1 MKRLVIGVLAHV
13 DSGKTTLAEALLFRA
28 GVIRKLGR
36 VDHRDAFLDTDALER
51 ARGITIFAKQ
61 AELTLPAGRDGG
73 VPLEETGITLLD
85 TPGHVDF
92 SAEAER
98 TLQVLDYA
106 ILVISGTDGVQSHT
120 ATLWRLLERYH
131 VPTLI
136 FVNKMDLPGADREV
150 RLRELRGR
158 FGDGCVDF
166 SADASPAARAEA
178 LALCSEPLM
187 NAFLAGDIARE
198 DLVTAIARRQ
208 VFPCYFGSA
217 LRMEGIDALLTGLQR
232 DTRMPPAAP
241 DFGAQV
247 FKIGADDQGA
257 RLTYL
262 KVTGGVL
269 KVKSTLCARPDARAA
284 FEEKADQL
292 RLYSGSKFRLISEAP
307 AGTVCAIT
315 GLTKTYPGQ
324 GLGSQPDARM
334 PILEPVLNY
343 RVELPEGA
351 DPHHALRALR
361 TLEEEDPQLHV
372 VWNDALGEIH
382 LQLMGEVQLE
392 ILQSVLHSRFG
403 LEVDFGEG
411 GILCSNVTE
420 FLPEM
425 RRARFLGTDFSK
437 HIPNWLYDVTA
448 IRGKNGPFVAT
459 NFSTTEIQGL
469 GLQLQIARI
478 DQIIEARRRASEYLT
493 KRLSACDALIPQ
505 DLGNDEIKPTF
516 HLYQLQI
523 IPEKAGGD
531 IQLFKKKMDAKG
543 VTQIPHFGPLYKF
556 EILRE
561 YGYDEKAIA
570 ESCPVCEEVFNH
582 RFTHFPVYGL
592 TPEQLDYMADAIL
605 ESVDE
610 MQRGV

>member
-1 MKRLVIGVLAHV
+1 MDPIMALAKQHDIVVLEDAAHAF
-13 DSGKTTLAEALLFRA
+13 GGEYKH
-28 GVIRKLGR
+28 RKLG
-36 VDHRDAFLDTDALER
+36 
-51 ARGITIFAKQ
+51 TI
-61 AELTLPAGRDGG
+61 
-73 VPLEETGITLLD
+73 
-85 TPGHVDF
+85 
-92 SAEAER
+92 
-98 TLQVLDYA
+98 
-106 ILVISGTDGVQSHT
+106 
-120 ATLWRLLERYH
+120 
-131 VPTLI
+131 
-136 FVNKMDLPGADREV
+136 
-150 RLRELRGR
+150 
-158 FGDGCVDF
+158 GD
-166 SADASPAARAEA
+166 
-178 LALCSEPLM
+178 
-187 NAFLAGDIARE
+187 
-198 DLVTAIARRQ
+198 
-208 VFPCYFGSA
+208 FGSFSFH
-217 LRMEGIDALLTGLQR
+217 E
-232 DTRMPPAAP
+232 
-241 DFGAQV
+241 
-247 FKIGADDQGA
+247 
-257 RLTYL
+257 
-262 KVTGGVL
+262 
-269 KVKSTLCARPDARAA
+269 VKN
-284 FEEKADQL
+284 
-292 RLYSGSKFRLISEAP
+292 
-307 AGTVCAIT
+307 IT
-315 GLTKTYPGQ
+315 
-324 GLGSQPDARM
+324 S
-334 PILEPVLNY
+334 
-343 RVELPEGA
+343 
-351 DPHHALRALR
+351 
-361 TLEEEDPQLHV
+361 
-372 VWNDALGEIH
+372 
-382 LQLMGEVQLE
+382 
-392 ILQSVLHSRFG
+392 
-403 LEVDFGEG
+403 FGEG

-582 RFTHFPVYGL
+582 RFTHFPIYGL